1 MILRNIILVT
11 ISLLFSSLALAA
23 HIDLAWDP
31 ITEPDL
37 AGYIVYYGAS
47 SRNYTDWVDV
57 GYVTSA
63 RITGLGDDTEYFF
76 ALAAYDYYGNDSDFS
91 DEVSGYPIPDP
102 ISDGASSGE
111 GCFIT
116 RAH

>member
-1 MILRNIILVT
+1 MRRILTAIVLSFMFI
-11 ISLLFSSLALAA
+11 APAGAA
-23 HIDLAWDP
+23 NLELAWNAN
-31 ITEPDL
+31 TEPDL